1 MFLGTSYLEWSAVIM
16 TAVCIFLAGRNNIH
30 TWWTGIVACLLY
42 GALFYQAKLYAD
54 VTLQVFFI
62 VTGIIGW
69 YGWLGAQKM
78 KARAAPGAVEW
89 PVTVPLPITKTSR
102 TELIVYIGSAIV
114 IAGWYGTFLHYFT
127 DAYAPWIDSLVL
139 TLSVIAQ
146 LMLMRRQVQ
155 NWPTWVIVNTL
166 SVPLYF
172 SRELYLSAAMYA
184 VFWVN
189 AIVSWKHWLNLYD
202 EQNVSEPERLIA
214 SESEA
219 WSRT

>member
-30 TWWTGIVACLLY
+30 TWWTGIVACVLY
-42 GALFYQAKLYAD
+42 GVLFFQSKLYAD
-54 VTLQVFFI
+54 ATLQVFFI

-69 YGWLGAQKM
+69 YGWVRGRKLNDGQ
-78 KARAAPGAVEW
+78 
-89 PVTVPLPITKTSR
+89 VTWQEPVPLPIAKTTR
-102 TELIVYIGSAIV
+102 TELMVYVGSAIV
-114 IAGWYGTFLHYFT
+114 VAAAYGTLLWKFT
-127 DAYAPWIDSLVL
+127 DAFAPWIDSLVL
-139 TLSVIAQ
+139 TLSVVAQ

-189 AIVSWKHWLNLYD
+189 ALVSWKHWLNLYD
-202 EQNVSEPERLIA
+202 EQKA
-214 SESEA
+214 EA
-219 WSRT
+219 